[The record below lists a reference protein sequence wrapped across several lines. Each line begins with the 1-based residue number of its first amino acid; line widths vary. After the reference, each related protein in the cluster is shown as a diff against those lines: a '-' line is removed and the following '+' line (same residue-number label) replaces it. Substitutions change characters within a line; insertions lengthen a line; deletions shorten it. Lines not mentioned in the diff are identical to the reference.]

1 MGQYFKI
8 VFLSDNGEFIRA
20 YISPRSYD
28 GGSKLMEHS
37 WIGSAVLKIVEMLLS
52 PQGMFYKSRIVWAG
66 DYAEPEKNYV
76 ASDDD
81 GTGNLYYITDNY
93 PCKELTRYNLTHP
106 VSPDFDPYIADLRYI
121 ANHTKRL
128 YVDKHRSDD
137 KETDFIIH
145 PLPLLTYDGEQA
157 YYGSNEQLC
166 CTWARDVI
174 SMETQAPEEYTE
186 LICNFK

>member
-20 YISPRSYD
+20 YIRPNSYG

-37 WIGSAVLKIVEMLLS
+37 WIGSAVLKIVELLLS

-76 ASDDD
+76 ASSDDE

-93 PCKELTRYNLTHP
+93 PCKELSSYVLRH
-106 VSPDFDPYIADLRYI
+106 PDFDPYLRYI
-121 ANHTKRL
+121 VNHTKRL
-128 YVDKHRSDD
+128 YVDKHHTDD
-137 KETDFIIH
+137 KEADFVIH

-157 YYGSNEQLC
+157 YDGSNEQLC

-174 SMETQAPEEYTE
+174 SMETHAPEEYTE
-186 LICNFK
+186 LICKFS